1 MFSDTSDDLGEVK
14 RAKDNFFAYKR
25 NLKIP
30 PQEQIEKAAKVLMIE
45 QKLSQIYKISSLKFY
60 ENNYEN
66 IMKTEF

>member
-14 RAKDNFFAYKR
+14 RAKDNVFAYKR

-45 QKLSQIYKISSLKFY
+45 PEDFFT
-60 ENNYEN
+60 
-66 IMKTEF
+66 KTVSDLQNF